1 MQQEQQLDYKLF
13 IGIDVSKLTIDV
25 AIIDQNGKKVGH
37 KKFTNKLFG
46 FDSCVEWIMENEQLG
61 KYVFCMEH
69 TGIYSRLLLIYLQD
83 QGFDVCIESG
93 YTIRYSGGMIKGKT
107 DKTDAYRIAEY
118 ALGNRFK
125 LKIAGHYD
133 LNINKL
139 HDLMTARTRLVT
151 DLKRLTTPL
160 KEMKESGNGE
170 TCEVLKEICR
180 PAIDGLEQSIKKLD
194 GAIDQLVDQIPEW
207 KEKIELATSVKGIG
221 KITCFW
227 MMVYTKNFSEEINA
241 RKFASL
247 VGIAPFE
254 ESSGSS
260 VRKGNHVSHHAHKW
274 FKGILHTSAMSAIRN
289 SPRIKAYHTKK
300 KKEGKKGFVVM
311 NNIKNKLVQTVFA
324 VVRSGVPYQ
333 EEFIHKMAA

>member
-1 MQQEQQLDYKLF
+1 MKPEQQLNYKLF

-25 AIIDQNGKKVGH
+25 AIIDQNGKKIGH

-46 FDSCVEWIMENEQLG
+46 FDSCLEWVTEQDQSG
-61 KYVFCMEH
+61 AYIFCMEH

-83 QGFDVCIESG
+83 QGFGVCIESG
-93 YTIRYSGGMIKGKT
+93 YTIRHSGGMIKGKS

-133 LNINKL
+133 MDINKL

-160 KEMKESGNGE
+160 KEMKECGEGE
-170 TCEVLKEICR
+170 TYELLKKACT
-180 PAIDGLEQSIKKLD
+180 PAIDGLGQSIKDLD
-194 GAIDQLVDQIPEW
+194 AIIDQLVEQTAGW
-207 KEKIELATSVKGIG
+207 KEKVELATSVKGIG

-227 MMVYTKNFSEEINA
+227 MMVYTKNFSEQINA

-289 SPRIKAYHTKK
+289 SPKIKAYHIKK